1 VVDILIEDTKHY
13 AEALQCIW
21 RLEPATA
28 YPVLMKYTHSLIEHC
43 PQETTKLFIEYYT
56 GRYAQKKDVPAVSE
70 VQAQTGG
77 GAFKNLSALWTLP
90 FMNRSSTTN
99 GAVPLV
105 VISET
110 TEEVDEPADESLAY
124 TIPRPRSAFSSFL
137 AHPAEFVTFLEALVL
152 QDNLSKADKSDLST
166 TLVQMYLESA
176 NDAHDS
182 AEKEKWQVKA
192 IRLIT
197 DNKITRPRPLMNQS
211 LTPRT
216 CCFCRH
222 LPNSRWARL

>member
-1 VVDILIEDTKHY
+1 
-13 AEALQCIW
+13 
-21 RLEPATA
+21 
-28 YPVLMKYTHSLIEHC
+28 MKYTHSLIEHC